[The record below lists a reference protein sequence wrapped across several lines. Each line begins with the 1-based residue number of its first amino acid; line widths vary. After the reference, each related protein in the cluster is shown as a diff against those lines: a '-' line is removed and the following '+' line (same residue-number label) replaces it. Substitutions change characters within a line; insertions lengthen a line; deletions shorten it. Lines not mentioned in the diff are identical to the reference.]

1 MFSIAKQ
8 VLLTLVLCSA
18 AGASELRQVPA
29 NPDLIGSGVEY
40 HGTLQMKAGDL
51 LRFGIVDLGGFVEV
65 RNEPQFNRGLFPNHN
80 WRGFIAGR
88 IVWPLVSEMQTRL
101 LLFSGLEHES
111 AHATMG
117 IVEPTDDPYGMIY
130 DHQYRK
136 YILNA
141 LPAGVELIMFDALQ
155 RLVLEGRGMW
165 YFLSKNTP
173 ELPGL
178 ETGNS
183 GGFSLGGEY
192 RYQVMRLLDLFVS
205 VHERFIFRSTEEW
218 SGAVY
223 YRGSGKPLPL
233 QVAWPVINRTNTVT
247 ATAGVSFPLFEAR
260 RQCDVYIRLLF
271 GNGYG
276 YIDSREKRRCI
287 AAGLVVWGK

>member
-1 MFSIAKQ
+1 MFSIHKLV
-8 VLLTLVLCSA
+8 VLALVWYVL

-29 NPDLIGSGVEY
+29 NPDLIGSGLEY

-65 RNEPQFNRGLFPNHN
+65 RNEPQFNQGLFPNHN
-80 WRGFIAGR
+80 WRGFVAGR
-88 IVWPLVSEMQTRL
+88 VAWPLVTEMQLHL
-101 LLFSGLEHES
+101 LLVSGLEHES

-117 IVEPTDDPYGMIY
+117 IVEPTDDPFGMIY
-130 DHQYRK
+130 DHQYRR

-192 RYQVMRLLDLFVS
+192 RYQMLRLLDLFVS
-205 VHERFIFRSTEEW
+205 VHERFIFRGTEEL

-223 YRGSGKPLPL
+223 YRGAEKPLPL
-233 QVAWPVINRTNTVT
+233 QVAWPVINRANTFT

-260 RQCDVYIRLLF
+260 RQCDLYVRFQL

-287 AAGLVVWGK
+287 AAGLAVWGK